1 MSGHEKLTEH
11 YTHGDL
17 LGAIYAG
24 VAALG
29 KTPDSV
35 TIDDLA
41 PVDEFHIGGRQAS
54 EDFLDQLNLSEADHV
69 LDVGCGL
76 GGASRFVA
84 SRYRSRVT
92 GIDLTAEYVDTGQ
105 ALCAWLRLDDRIT
118 LRQGSALSMPFEDS
132 AFDGGYMMHVGM
144 NIEDKAGLY
153 SEVYRVLRPGTSFGV
168 YDVMRVGDGELT
180 YPVPWATTS
189 DASAV
194 ASPEQYKQA
203 LQHAGFAIT
212 AERNRRDFALAFFE
226 QLRAKAAAT
235 NGPPPLGLHIL
246 MGDSAVTKVQNMIE
260 NVSAG
265 RVAPVE
271 LIARKVS

>member
-24 VAALG
+24 IAALG

>member
-1 MSGHEKLTEH
+1 MSGLENLTDH

-54 EDFLDQLNLSEADHV
+54 EDFLDQLNLSEEDHV

-84 SRYRSRVT
+84 SRYHSRVT

-105 ALCAWLRLDDRIT
+105 ALCGWLRLEDRVT

-144 NIEDKAGLY
+144 NIKDKAGLY
-153 SEVYRVLRPGTSFGV
+153 SEVYRVMRTGTSFGV
-168 YDVMRVGDGELT
+168 YDVMRVGDEELT
-180 YPVPWATTS
+180 YPVPWATTAE
-189 DASAV
+189 ASAV
-194 ASPEQYKQA
+194 ATPEQYKQA

-212 AERNRRDFALAFFE
+212 AERNRHDFALAFFE
-226 QLRAKAAAT
+226 QLRAKAAASS
-235 NGPPPLGLHIL
+235 GPPPLGLHIL

-271 LIARKVS
+271 LIARKPS